1 MNLCVI
7 LALSQLFYSN
17 PDSIIR
23 GVYINPYQA
32 NNKDYLEKIFI
43 RADSGLINAI
53 VVDFKSDYGFL
64 TYASNIALAKE
75 IGAIKRYIDVDYL
88 IKNAALHNLKIIA
101 RIVCFRD
108 NYLSQYKNYAIY
120 DDSGK
125 IWLDSK
131 GLAWTNPY
139 KSEVR
144 NYLFETTK
152 EIVELGI
159 KSIAFDY
166 IRFPTDGDV
175 ERIRLTNVEGP
186 HFTPIIQFLKKVR
199 DGLDDEVEIG
209 VCVFGFAVWFNLRTE
224 GQDIEKMGEHIDI
237 LYPMLYPSHFH
248 RNFKKEVNEYWRNY
262 WIYFDSVKE
271 AIKKSPLSVKIAP
284 FIQGFDLRAKS
295 FDSDYMFS
303 QMNGTLSAMAD
314 GFVIW
319 NAGCNYSISWT
330 PLSWARNLILKRS
343 VQMSPNTR
351 MKEEGRRYQD
361 KTLEQLLA
369 QEKIQK
375 KNLTMHQTHSLIDS
389 LPLLKSRKV
398 YPDPMIP

>member
-7 LALSQLFYSN
+7 LALSQIFYTN

-23 GVYINPYQA
+23 GIYINPYQA
-32 NNKDYLEKIFI
+32 NNKNYLEKIFVK
-43 RADSGLINAI
+43 ADSGLINAI

-64 TYASNIALAKE
+64 SYASNIELAQK

-88 IKNAALHNLKIIA
+88 IKNAALHNLKLIA

-108 NYLSQYKNYAIY
+108 DYLSQYKKYAIF
-120 DDSGK
+120 DDSGE
-125 IWLDSK
+125 IWTDKK

-139 KSEVR
+139 KNEVR
-144 NYLFETTK
+144 DYLLEITK
-152 EIVELGI
+152 EIVNLGI

-175 ERIRLTNVEGP
+175 KRIRLTNVKGP
-186 HFTPIIQFLKKVR
+186 RSTPIIEFLKKVR
-199 DGLDDEVEIG
+199 NKLGNEVEIG
-209 VCVFGFAVWFNLRTE
+209 VCVFGFAVWYNLRTE

-271 AIKKSPLSVKIAP
+271 AIKKSPLSTKITP
-284 FIQGFDLRAKS
+284 FIQGFDLRAES
-295 FDSDYMFS
+295 FGGEYIFS
-303 QMNGTLSAMAD
+303 QINGTLSGMAD
-314 GFVIW
+314 GFIIW
-319 NAGCNYSISWT
+319 NARCNYSTSWNA
-330 PLSWARNLILKRS
+330 LLWASNSILRRS
-343 VQMSPNTR
+343 VQMSLNTR

-361 KTLEQLLA
+361 KVLEQLLA

-375 KNLTMHQTHSLIDS
+375 KNLTMPQTDSLIDS
-389 LPLLKSRKV
+389 LPLLKTRKI